1 MSSGDENPQPA
12 GTASWAHKTCQAL
25 GLTSFMSSTLDTKIL
40 CLQRFIR
47 LFAFGAST
55 LILAS
60 YLGALGTSDDLIGLF
75 MTLTLVGDVFISFLL
90 ALVADKLGRR
100 NILGLGALLMCGS
113 GVVFASFG
121 NYWVLLAA
129 AILGVITP
137 R

>member
-1 MSSGDENPQPA
+1 MPSEDDSSQASPQ
-12 GTASWAHKTCQAL
+12 ASWAHKTYQAL
-25 GLTSFMSSTLDTKIL
+25 GLTSFWSSTLDTKIL

-60 YLGALGTSDDLIGLF
+60 YLGALGASDDFIGLF
-75 MTLTLVGDVFISFLL
+75 MTLTLIGDVFISFLL
-90 ALVADKLGRR
+90 ALIADKLGRR

-113 GVVFASFG
+113 GVVFATFG
-121 NYWVLLAA
+121 NYWVLLVA

>member
-1 MSSGDENPQPA
+1 
-12 GTASWAHKTCQAL
+12 
-25 GLTSFMSSTLDTKIL
+25 MSSTLDTKIL